1 MGRPK
6 QSREVREF
14 CSDFARTVTVRSQFR
29 YDWVARIGKHSIY
42 SALSLAARTVDS
54 CLLVKARKRCIESTL
69 ADLCFRQASC
79 RNEDNSVNRY
89 LAAISAGIFDDF

>member
-6 QSREVREF
+6 PSDAVREF

-42 SALSLAARTVDS
+42 SALSLAARKVDS
-54 CLLVKARKRCIESTL
+54 CLLTKVLSVLVSNQHLLSFVFNRHAVSTRTT
-69 ADLCFRQASC
+69 A
-79 RNEDNSVNRY
+79 
-89 LAAISAGIFDDF
+89 

>member
-6 QSREVREF
+6 PSDAVREF

-42 SALSLAARTVDS
+42 SALSLAARKVDS
-54 CLLVKARKRCIESTL
+54 CLGVKARVVWNQHWLTL
-69 ADLCFRQASC
+69 LSVRQA
-79 RNEDNSVNRY
+79 VVMKTT
-89 LAAISAGIFDDF
+89 A